1 MSRVIIIRDDG
12 DNRPID
18 RSYEAD
24 VCRANDKIN
33 RSLGINFFS
42 RKKSRR
48 D

>member
-12 DNRPID
+12 DNKPID

-33 RSLGINFFS
+33 RCLGTGFFGK
-42 RKKSRR
+42 KKSRR